1 MPLPA
6 SLDTAALL
14 EEDHPPELVAPEP
27 DPEPESTCTWLL
39 FRDKMEPH
47 AMPCQKPPS
56 EDDDDDEVGEGVE
69 YVGAAVDGTE
79 GVTPPPEAYPELAEV
94 PPEAM
99 ALPAPTAA
107 PVPAPTA
114 ALLRAA

>member
-6 SLDTAALL
+6 SLATAALL
-14 EEDHPPELVAPEP
+14 EEDHPPELVAPES
-27 DPEPESTCTWLL
+27 DPESTCTWLL

-56 EDDDDDEVGEGVE
+56 DDDDDGVGEGVE
-69 YVGAAVDGTE
+69 YVGAVDGTE
-79 GVTPPPEAYPELAEV
+79 GVTPPPEAYPEFAEV